1 MTTDSGTRLYSTILH
16 IRQHYSKKNLFCVS
30 TPLVLTIEH
39 NWLLIIQTLIHR
51 VESAFYVTHY
61 IKWFDGERLTFAIDE
76 VGENRVEL
84 VPIINKKSFIN
95 IMIRLTAQS

>member
-30 TPLVLTIEH
+30 TPLVLTIER

-51 VESAFYVTHY
+51 VDSAFYVTHY

-76 VGENRVEL
+76 VCENPIEL
-84 VPIINKKSFIN
+84 VPILNKNHSLI
-95 IMIRLTAQS
+95 